1 MSDEENQSG
10 NGSKESSSNRTNR
23 EREPSVEASATN
35 VAANQEDVRD
45 HPQGTEGAK
54 VQTFAS
60 MAEATTQEQALL
72 DKVGEAISSISN
84 ATHVDQV
91 ISAIHS
97 VAVLLFPVEPSS
109 FSGSIGDKYRER
121 ICSSVVT
128 SADERND
135 LLQMFYQGVAFPTF
149 ARVLLL
155 DVASDWLSCF
165 PISVQKHLYDLFF
178 LDGPVIEV
186 VQVLVPFLHHV
197 EKNGGVDA
205 ISVQTN
211 VERLLILCLLENAGV
226 LKMTKEI
233 DDCYQG
239 ENSRNG
245 NLKPLLSRLSQI
257 LASIPDKAR
266 LKAPPLLSAHVYFKH
281 ITNQLLRILDDRASC
296 TEANST
302 VLVLSFVGEIFS
314 RICRRGLSDLLF
326 SEVTPHVLAHVRRL
340 LNSKKGSV
348 EIETFQL
355 DPTPQIWSRTMEAVT
370 DPYAVEKMAEQL
382 LHQLYAEH
390 ASDVEAFWTIWS
402 LFHRNVKHQA
412 SVRSI
417 FVDKFLL
424 WKLFPLRCLRWILQF
439 SVLECPPV
447 TNTLAK
453 GDITHGLLE
462 TTQRIASVWSK
473 GEFLQSVPLEQQTYI
488 TTALGLCLENIS
500 REELD
505 RTKDVMHNI
514 LQGVTCRLENPGD
527 LVRKMASTI
536 AFMFSKV
543 IDPKNPLYLDD
554 SFTGNAID
562 WDFEL
567 QTAVGG
573 VPSITNSM
581 KNEDGAAKT
590 SASLTEVNE
599 SSRRN
604 KEKKNRK
611 NISDFVL
618 ADPDEIV
625 DLATLNCETESDN
638 DDGASVSSDNSSVT
652 SLEPYDLLDDDKDLG
667 KQFTQLV
674 DVVRALRKTDDADGV
689 EKAICVAEKLVRASP
704 DELTHIAGDLTR
716 ILVQVRCSNIAIEGE
731 EDSTEEK
738 RQRALIALLVTCP
751 FESLETLNS
760 MLYSPN
766 VDVSQRIMILD
777 VMSEAARELAN
788 TRTLKPKHE
797 ARGPLISNIS
807 DPQPWYLPSNA
818 STPWKKVSET
828 GSFHLNWANRYE
840 RELQSKPG
848 QTKKGKTRRWSLR
861 SGDKDQNST
870 DWSQNKFPLY
880 AAAFMLPAMKE
891 FDKKRHGVDLLGRD
905 FIVLGKLVHMLGV
918 CMQCASMHPEASALA
933 ISLLDMLQRREVC
946 NHPEAYVRKAV
957 LFTASSV
964 LVALHPSYIVSALVE
979 GSLELARALEWI
991 RTWALQI
998 ADSDIDR
1005 DCYTMALSCLQ
1016 LHAEMALQTS
1026 RALESTGGSSSIG
1039 PMSISLPSGIS
1050 KLTSIKL
1057 PSSNVHL

>member
-1 MSDEENQSG
+1 
-10 NGSKESSSNRTNR
+10 
-23 EREPSVEASATN
+23 
-35 VAANQEDVRD
+35 
-45 HPQGTEGAK
+45 
-54 VQTFAS
+54 
-60 MAEATTQEQALL
+60 MAEATKHEKDLL
-72 DKVGEAISSISN
+72 DKVGEAISFIGD
-84 ATHVDQV
+84 AKHVDQV

-97 VAVLLFPVEPSS
+97 VAVLLFPVDPSV

-121 ICSSVVT
+121 VCISVVPC
-128 SADERND
+128 ADERND
-135 LLQMFYQGVAFPTF
+135 WFYRGVAFPTF

-197 EKNGGVDA
+197 GKNGGVDA
-205 ISVQTN
+205 NPVQTN

-245 NLKPLLSRLSQI
+245 SLKPLLSRLSQI
-257 LASIPDKAR
+257 LTSIPDKAR
-266 LKAPPLLSAHVYFKH
+266 LKAPPLLSSHLYFKH
-281 ITNQLLRILDDRASC
+281 ITNQLLQILDDRASC
-296 TEANST
+296 SEANST

-314 RICRRGLSDLLF
+314 RICRRGLSDLLL
-326 SEVTPHVLAHVRRL
+326 SEVTPRVLAHVRRL
-340 LNSKKGSV
+340 LNAKKGFV
-348 EIETFQL
+348 EIETFQV
-355 DPTPQIWSRTMEAVT
+355 DPTPQIWSKTMEAVT

-390 ASDVEAFWTIWS
+390 ASDVEAFWTIWT
-402 LFHRNVKHQA
+402 LFHSNIKHQA

-424 WKLFPLRCLRWILQF
+424 WKVFPIRCLRWILQF

-453 GDITHGLLE
+453 GDMTHGLLE

-473 GEFLQSVPLEQQTYI
+473 GEFLQSVPLEQQAYI
-488 TTALGLCLENIS
+488 TTALGLFLENMS

-527 LVRKMASTI
+527 LVRKMGSTI

-562 WDFEL
+562 WEFEL

-573 VPSITNSM
+573 VRSITNSM
-581 KNEDGAAKT
+581 ENEDGATKT

-611 NISDFVL
+611 SKNISDFVL

-625 DLATLNCETESDN
+625 DLATLTCETESDN
-638 DDGASVSSDNSSVT
+638 DDNASVSSDNSSVT
-652 SLEPYDLLDDDKDLG
+652 SLEPYDLLDDDKDLE

-674 DVVRALRKTDDADGV
+674 DVVGALRKTDDADGV
-689 EKAICVAEKLVRASP
+689 EKAIYVAEKLVRVSP

-716 ILVQVRCSNIAIEGE
+716 VLVQVRCSNITIEGE
-731 EDSTEEK
+731 EDSAEEK
-738 RQRALIALLVTCP
+738 RQRALIALLVTRP

-760 MLYSPN
+760 ILYSPN
-766 VDVSQRIMILD
+766 LDVSQRIMILD
-777 VMSEAARELAN
+777 VMAEAARELAN
-788 TRTLKPKHE
+788 SRTLKPKHE

-807 DPQPWYLPSNA
+807 HPQPWYLPSNA

-828 GSFHLNWANRYE
+828 GSFHQNWANRFE

-848 QTKKGKTRRWSLR
+848 QTKKGKTRRWGLR

-870 DWSQNKFPLY
+870 DWSQNRFPLY

-905 FIVLGKLVHMLGV
+905 FVVLGKLVHMLGV

-946 NHPEAYVRKAV
+946 NHPEAYVRRAV
-957 LFTASSV
+957 LFAASSV

-979 GSLELARALEWI
+979 GNFELARALEWI
-991 RTWALQI
+991 RTWAIQI

-1026 RALESTGGSSSIG
+1026 RALESTDGSSSSNG

>member
-1 MSDEENQSG
+1 
-10 NGSKESSSNRTNR
+10 
-23 EREPSVEASATN
+23 
-35 VAANQEDVRD
+35 
-45 HPQGTEGAK
+45 
-54 VQTFAS
+54 
-60 MAEATTQEQALL
+60 MAEAESKQALETKL
-72 DKVGEAISSISN
+72 VDKVGEAISAIGD
-84 ATHVDQV
+84 AKHVDQV
-91 ISAIHS
+91 ISAVHS
-97 VAVLLFPVEPSS
+97 VALLIFPVDPTTR
-109 FSGSIGDKYRER
+109 IGDKYGEKV
-121 ICSSVVT
+121 SSSLVPCAKDDRSDWSQT
-128 SADERND
+128 
-135 LLQMFYQGVAFPTF
+135 FYRGVAFPTF

-165 PISVQKHLYDLFF
+165 PVSVQTHLYDSFF
-178 LDGPVIEV
+178 LDGPVVEV

-197 EKNGGVDA
+197 DKNAAADA
-205 ISVQTN
+205 NSVQTN

-233 DDCYQG
+233 GDYYQG
-239 ENSRNG
+239 DSSRNG

-257 LASIPDKAR
+257 LTSIPDKAR
-266 LKAPPLLSAHVYFKH
+266 LKAPPLLSSHLYFKH
-281 ITNQLLRILDDRASC
+281 ITNQLLQILDDRASC
-296 TEANST
+296 NEANST
-302 VLVLSFVGEIFS
+302 DIVLSFVGEMFS
-314 RICRRGLSDLLF
+314 RICRRGLSDLLL
-326 SEVTPHVLAHVRRL
+326 SEVTPHVLAHDRRL
-340 LNSKKGSV
+340 LNSNKGSV
-348 EIETFQL
+348 EIESFQL
-355 DPTPQIWSRTMEAVT
+355 DPTSQIWSKTMEAVT

-390 ASDVEAFWTIWS
+390 ASDVEAFWTIWT
-402 LFHRNVKHQA
+402 LFHRSVKHQA

-424 WKLFPLRCLRWILQF
+424 WKVFPIRCLRWILQF

-453 GDITHGLLE
+453 GDITQGLLE

-473 GEFLQSVPLEQQTYI
+473 GEFLQSIPLEQQAYI
-488 TTALGLCLENIS
+488 TTALGLCLENMS

-514 LQGVTCRLENPGD
+514 LQGVSCRLENPGD
-527 LVRKMASTI
+527 LVRKMASSI

-543 IDPKNPLYLDD
+543 IDPKNLLYLDD

-562 WDFEL
+562 WEFEL

-573 VPSITNSM
+573 VRPITSSM
-581 KNEDGAAKT
+581 ENGDGETKT
-590 SASLTEVNE
+590 SSSLTEVRD

-604 KEKKNRK
+604 KEKLNHKSKDIAN
-611 NISDFVL
+611 FVL

-625 DLATLNCETESDN
+625 DLATLNCGTESDG
-638 DDGASVSSDNSSVT
+638 DDNASVSSDNSSVT

-667 KQFTQLV
+667 KQFTHLV
-674 DVVRALRKTDDADGV
+674 DVVGALRKTNDADGV
-689 EKAICVAEKLVRASP
+689 EKAIYVAEKLVRASP
-704 DELTHIAGDLTR
+704 DELTHIAGDLAR
-716 ILVQVRCSNIAIEGE
+716 ILVQVRCSDITVEGE
-731 EDSTEEK
+731 EDSAEEK
-738 RQRALIALLVTCP
+738 RQRALIALLVTRP

-760 MLYSPN
+760 VLYSPN

-777 VMSEAARELAN
+777 VMSEAARELSN
-788 TRTLKPKHE
+788 TRTLKPKHQ

-807 DPQPWYLPSNA
+807 DPQPWYLPSDA
-818 STPWKKVSET
+818 GAPWKKIEET

-840 RELQSKPG
+840 RELQPKPG
-848 QTKKGKTRRWSLR
+848 QKMKGKTRRWSLR
-861 SGDKDQNST
+861 SGDRDQSST
-870 DWSQNKFPLY
+870 DWSQNRFPLY

-905 FIVLGKLVHMLGV
+905 FVVLGKLVHMLGV

-933 ISLLDMLQRREVC
+933 LSLLDMLQRREVC
-946 NHPEAYVRKAV
+946 NHPEAYVRRAV
-957 LFTASSV
+957 LFAASSV
-964 LVALHPSYIVSALVE
+964 LIALHPSYIVSALAE
-979 GSLELARALEWI
+979 GNFELARALEWI
-991 RTWALQI
+991 RTWALQV

-1005 DCYTMALSCLQ
+1005 DCYLMALSCLQ

-1026 RALESTGGSSSIG
+1026 RALESVGGNSSSMG
-1039 PMSISLPSGIS
+1039 PMNISLPSGIS

>member
-1 MSDEENQSG
+1 
-10 NGSKESSSNRTNR
+10 
-23 EREPSVEASATN
+23 
-35 VAANQEDVRD
+35 
-45 HPQGTEGAK
+45 
-54 VQTFAS
+54 
-60 MAEATTQEQALL
+60 MAEATEQERALENNL
-72 DKVGEAISSISN
+72 LNKVAEAISAISD
-84 ATHVDQV
+84 ARHVDQV

-97 VAVLLFPVEPSS
+97 VAVLLFPVDPSL

-121 ICSSVVT
+121 VCSSVVP

-135 LLQMFYQGVAFPTF
+135 WLETFYRGVAFPTF

-165 PISVQKHLYDLFF
+165 PISVQKHLYDKFF
-178 LDGPVIEV
+178 VDGSVIEV

-197 EKNGGVDA
+197 GDGGVDPN
-205 ISVQTN
+205 SVQTN

-226 LKMTKEI
+226 LKITKEI
-233 DDCYQG
+233 GDSYQG
-239 ENSRNG
+239 DNFKNG
-245 NLKPLLSRLSQI
+245 SLKPLLSRLSQI
-257 LASIPDKAR
+257 LTSIPDKAR
-266 LKAPPLLSAHVYFKH
+266 LKAPPLLSSHLYFKN
-281 ITNQLLRILDDRASC
+281 ITNQLLHILDDRASS

-302 VLVLSFVGEIFS
+302 VIVLSFVGEIFS
-314 RICRRGLSDLLF
+314 RICRRGLS
-326 SEVTPHVLAHVRRL
+326 AHVRRL
-340 LNSKKGSV
+340 LNSKMGST
-348 EIETFQL
+348 EMETFQL
-355 DPTPQIWSRTMEAVT
+355 DPTSQIWSKSMEAVT

-402 LFHRNVKHQA
+402 LFHRNVIHQA

-424 WKLFPLRCLRWILQF
+424 WKVFPIRCLRWILQF

-447 TNTLAK
+447 TITLAK
-453 GDITHGLLE
+453 GDVTQGLLE
-462 TTQRIASVWSK
+462 TTQRLASVWSK
-473 GEFLQSVPLEQQTYI
+473 REFLQSVPLEQQAYI
-488 TTALGLCLENIS
+488 TAALGLCLENMS
-500 REELD
+500 KEELD
-505 RTKDVMHNI
+505 RTKDVMHSI
-514 LQGVTCRLENPGD
+514 LQGVSCRLENPGD
-527 LVRKMASTI
+527 LVRKMASSI

-562 WDFEL
+562 WEFGL
-567 QTAVGG
+567 QMAVGG
-573 VPSITNSM
+573 VRSITNSM
-581 KNEDGAAKT
+581 ENEDGENKT
-590 SASLTEVNE
+590 SAALTEVND
-599 SSRRN
+599 SSRSN
-604 KEKKNRK
+604 KEKNRKSK

-625 DLATLNCETESDN
+625 DLATLNCETESDK
-638 DDGASVSSDNSSVT
+638 DDVDDTASVSSDNSSVT
-652 SLEPYDLLDDDKDLG
+652 SLEPYDLMDDDKDLG
-667 KQFTQLV
+667 KQFTHLV
-674 DVVRALRKTDDADGV
+674 DVVGALRKSDDADGV
-689 EKAICVAEKLVRASP
+689 EKAIYVAEKLVRASP
-704 DELTHIAGDLTR
+704 DELTHIAGDLART
-716 ILVQVRCSNIAIEGE
+716 LVQVRCSDITIEGE
-731 EDSTEEK
+731 EDSAEEK
-738 RQRALIALLVTCP
+738 RQRALIALLVTRP
-751 FESLETLNS
+751 FESLETLNNI
-760 MLYSPN
+760 LYSPN

-788 TRTLKPKHE
+788 SKTLKPKHE

-818 STPWKKVSET
+818 STPWKKVPET
-828 GSFHLNWANRYE
+828 GSFHLNWANRFE

-848 QTKKGKTRRWSLR
+848 QTKKGKSRRWSLKSADR
-861 SGDKDQNST
+861 DQNST

-905 FIVLGKLVHMLGV
+905 FVVLGKLVHMLGV
-918 CMQCASMHPEASALA
+918 CIQCASMHPEASALA

-946 NHPEAYVRKAV
+946 NHPEAYVRRAV
-957 LFTASSV
+957 LFAASSV
-964 LVALHPSYIVSALVE
+964 LVALHPSYIVSTLVE
-979 GSLELARALEWI
+979 GNLDLSRALEWI

-1026 RALESTGGSSSIG
+1026 RALESTGGSSSSSTGRIN
-1039 PMSISLPSGIS
+1039 ISLPSGIS

>member
-1 MSDEENQSG
+1 
-10 NGSKESSSNRTNR
+10 
-23 EREPSVEASATN
+23 
-35 VAANQEDVRD
+35 
-45 HPQGTEGAK
+45 
-54 VQTFAS
+54 
-60 MAEATTQEQALL
+60 MAEATEQERALENNL
-72 DKVGEAISSISN
+72 LNKVAEAISAISD
-84 ATHVDQV
+84 AKHVDQV

-97 VAVLLFPVEPSS
+97 VAVLLFPVDPSL

-121 ICSSVVT
+121 VCSSVVP

-135 LLQMFYQGVAFPTF
+135 WLETFYRGVAFPTF

-165 PISVQKHLYDLFF
+165 PISVQKHLYDKFF
-178 LDGPVIEV
+178 LDGSVIEV

-197 EKNGGVDA
+197 GDGGVDPN
-205 ISVQTN
+205 SVQTN

-226 LKMTKEI
+226 LKITKEI
-233 DDCYQG
+233 GDSYQ
-239 ENSRNG
+239 EEKFKNG
-245 NLKPLLSRLSQI
+245 SLKPLSSRLSQI
-257 LASIPDKAR
+257 LTSIPDKAR
-266 LKAPPLLSAHVYFKH
+266 LKAPPLLSSHLYFKN
-281 ITNQLLRILDDRASC
+281 IINQLLQILDDRASS

-302 VLVLSFVGEIFS
+302 VIVLSFVGEIFS
-314 RICRRGLSDLLF
+314 RICRRGLSDLLL
-326 SEVTPHVLAHVRRL
+326 SEVIPHVLAHVRRL
-340 LNSKKGSV
+340 LNSKMGST
-348 EIETFQL
+348 EMETFQL
-355 DPTPQIWSRTMEAVT
+355 DPTPQIWSKTMEAVT

-402 LFHRNVKHQA
+402 LFHRNVIHQA

-424 WKLFPLRCLRWILQF
+424 WKVFPIRCLRWILQF

-453 GDITHGLLE
+453 GDVTQGLLE
-462 TTQRIASVWSK
+462 TTQRLASVWSK
-473 GEFLQSVPLEQQTYI
+473 REFLQSVPLEQQAYI
-488 TTALGLCLENIS
+488 TAALGLCLENMS
-500 REELD
+500 KEELD
-505 RTKDVMHNI
+505 RTKDVMHSI
-514 LQGVTCRLENPGD
+514 LQGVSCRLENPGD
-527 LVRKMASTI
+527 LVRKMASSI

-562 WDFEL
+562 WEFGL
-567 QTAVGG
+567 QMAVGG
-573 VPSITNSM
+573 VRSITNSM
-581 KNEDGAAKT
+581 ENEDGENKT
-590 SASLTEVNE
+590 SAALTEVND

-625 DLATLNCETESDN
+625 DLATLNCETESDK
-638 DDGASVSSDNSSVT
+638 DDVDDNASVSSDNSSVT
-652 SLEPYDLLDDDKDLG
+652 SLEPYDLMDDDKDLG
-667 KQFTQLV
+667 KQFTHLV
-674 DVVRALRKTDDADGV
+674 DVVGALRKTDDADGV
-689 EKAICVAEKLVRASP
+689 EKAIYVAEKLVRASP
-704 DELTHIAGDLTR
+704 DELTHIAGDLART
-716 ILVQVRCSNIAIEGE
+716 LVQVRCSDITIEGE
-731 EDSTEEK
+731 EDSAEEK
-738 RQRALIALLVTCP
+738 RQRALIALLVTRP
-751 FESLETLNS
+751 FESLETLNNI
-760 MLYSPN
+760 LYSPN

-788 TRTLKPKHE
+788 SKTLKPKHE

-818 STPWKKVSET
+818 STPWKKVPET
-828 GSFHLNWANRYE
+828 GSFHLNWANRFE
-840 RELQSKPG
+840 RELQSG
-848 QTKKGKTRRWSLR
+848 QTKKGKSRRWSLKSADR
-861 SGDKDQNST
+861 DQNST

-891 FDKKRHGVDLLGRD
+891 YDKKRHGVDLLGRD
-905 FIVLGKLVHMLGV
+905 FVVLGKLVHMLGV

-946 NHPEAYVRKAV
+946 NHPEAYVRRAV
-957 LFTASSV
+957 LFAASSV
-964 LVALHPSYIVSALVE
+964 LVALHPSYVVSTLVE
-979 GSLELARALEWI
+979 GNLDLSRALEWI

-1026 RALESTGGSSSIG
+1026 RALESSGGSSSSSTG
-1039 PMSISLPSGIS
+1039 PMNISLPSGIS

-1057 PSSNVHL
+1057 PSTNVHL

>member
-1 MSDEENQSG
+1 
-10 NGSKESSSNRTNR
+10 
-23 EREPSVEASATN
+23 
-35 VAANQEDVRD
+35 
-45 HPQGTEGAK
+45 
-54 VQTFAS
+54 
-60 MAEATTQEQALL
+60 MAEATEQERTLENNLL
-72 DKVGEAISSISN
+72 NKVAEAISAISD
-84 ATHVDQV
+84 AKHVDQV

-97 VAVLLFPVEPSS
+97 VAVLLFPVDPSL

-121 ICSSVVT
+121 VSSSVVP

-135 LLQMFYQGVAFPTF
+135 WLETFYRGAAFPTF

-165 PISVQKHLYDLFF
+165 PISVQKHLYDVFF

-197 EKNGGVDA
+197 GDGGVDA
-205 ISVQTN
+205 NSVQTN

-226 LKMTKEI
+226 LKITKEI
-233 DDCYQG
+233 GDSYQG
-239 ENSRNG
+239 ENFKNG
-245 NLKPLLSRLSQI
+245 SLKPLLSRLSQI
-257 LASIPDKAR
+257 LTSIPDKAR
-266 LKAPPLLSAHVYFKH
+266 LKAPPLLSSHLYFKH
-281 ITNQLLRILDDRASC
+281 ITNQLLQILDDRASC
-296 TEANST
+296 TDANNT
-302 VLVLSFVGEIFS
+302 VIVLSFVGEIFS
-314 RICRRGLSDLLF
+314 RICRRGLSDLLL
-326 SEVTPHVLAHVRRL
+326 SEVTPHVLSHVRRL
-340 LNSKKGSV
+340 LNSEMGSI
-348 EIETFQL
+348 EMETFQL
-355 DPTPQIWSRTMEAVT
+355 DPTPQIWSKTMEAVT

-402 LFHRNVKHQA
+402 LFHRNVIHQA

-424 WKLFPLRCLRWILQF
+424 WKVFPIRCLRWILQF

-447 TNTLAK
+447 TNTFAK
-453 GDITHGLLE
+453 GDVTQGLLE
-462 TTQRIASVWSK
+462 TTQRLASVWSK
-473 GEFLQSVPLEQQTYI
+473 REFLQSVPLEQQAYI
-488 TTALGLCLENIS
+488 TAALGLCLENMS
-500 REELD
+500 KEELD
-505 RTKDVMHNI
+505 RTKDVMHSI
-514 LQGVTCRLENPGD
+514 LQGVSCRLENPGD
-527 LVRKMASTI
+527 LVRKMASSI

-562 WDFEL
+562 WEFGL
-567 QTAVGG
+567 QMAVGG
-573 VPSITNSM
+573 VRSITNSM
-581 KNEDGAAKT
+581 ENEDGENKT
-590 SASLTEVNE
+590 SAALTEVND

-604 KEKKNRK
+604 KEKKNRKSK

-625 DLATLNCETESDN
+625 DLATLNCETESDK
-638 DDGASVSSDNSSVT
+638 DDVDDNASVSSDNSSVT
-652 SLEPYDLLDDDKDLG
+652 SLEPYDLMDDDKDLG
-667 KQFTQLV
+667 KQFTHLV
-674 DVVRALRKTDDADGV
+674 DVVGALRKTDDADGV
-689 EKAICVAEKLVRASP
+689 EKAIYVAEKLVRASP
-704 DELTHIAGDLTR
+704 DELTHIAGELART
-716 ILVQVRCSNIAIEGE
+716 LVQVRCSDITIEGE
-731 EDSTEEK
+731 EDSAEEK
-738 RQRALIALLVTCP
+738 RQRALIALLVTRP
-751 FESLETLNS
+751 FESLETLNNI
-760 MLYSPN
+760 LYSPN

-788 TRTLKPKHE
+788 SKTLKPKHE

-818 STPWKKVSET
+818 STPWKKVPET
-828 GSFHLNWANRYE
+828 GSFHVNWANRFE

-848 QTKKGKTRRWSLR
+848 QTKKGKSRRWSLKSADR
-861 SGDKDQNST
+861 DQNSS

-905 FIVLGKLVHMLGV
+905 FVVLGKLVHMLGV
-918 CMQCASMHPEASALA
+918 CIQCASMHPEASALA
-933 ISLLDMLQRREVC
+933 ISLLDMLQRREVS
-946 NHPEAYVRKAV
+946 NHPEAYVRRAV
-957 LFTASSV
+957 LFAASSV
-964 LVALHPSYIVSALVE
+964 LVALHPSYIVSTLVE
-979 GSLELARALEWI
+979 GNLDLSRALEWI

-1026 RALESTGGSSSIG
+1026 RALESTGGSSSSSTGRIN
-1039 PMSISLPSGIS
+1039 ISLPSGIS

-1057 PSSNVHL
+1057 ATSNVHL

>member
-1 MSDEENQSG
+1 
-10 NGSKESSSNRTNR
+10 
-23 EREPSVEASATN
+23 
-35 VAANQEDVRD
+35 
-45 HPQGTEGAK
+45 
-54 VQTFAS
+54 
-60 MAEATTQEQALL
+60 MAEAESKQALETKL
-72 DKVGEAISSISN
+72 VDKVGEAISAIGD
-84 ATHVDQV
+84 AKHVDQV
-91 ISAIHS
+91 ISAVHS
-97 VAVLLFPVEPSS
+97 FALLIFPVDPTTH
-109 FSGSIGDKYRER
+109 IGDKYGEKV
-121 ICSSVVT
+121 SSSLVPCAKDDRSDWSQT
-128 SADERND
+128 
-135 LLQMFYQGVAFPTF
+135 FYRGVAFPTF

-165 PISVQKHLYDLFF
+165 PVSVQTHLYDSFF
-178 LDGPVIEV
+178 LDGPVVEV

-197 EKNGGVDA
+197 DKNAAADA
-205 ISVQTN
+205 NSVQTN

-233 DDCYQG
+233 GDYYQG
-239 ENSRNG
+239 DSSRNG

-257 LASIPDKAR
+257 LTSIPDKAR
-266 LKAPPLLSAHVYFKH
+266 LKAPPLLSSHLYFKH
-281 ITNQLLRILDDRASC
+281 ITNQLLQILDDRASC
-296 TEANST
+296 NEANST
-302 VLVLSFVGEIFS
+302 DIVLSFVGEMFS
-314 RICRRGLSDLLF
+314 RICRRGLSDLLL

-340 LNSKKGSV
+340 LNSNKGSV
-348 EIETFQL
+348 EIESFQL
-355 DPTPQIWSRTMEAVT
+355 DPTSQIWSKTMEAVT

-390 ASDVEAFWTIWS
+390 ASDVEAFWTIWT
-402 LFHRNVKHQA
+402 LFHRSVKHQA

-424 WKLFPLRCLRWILQF
+424 WKVFPIRCLRWILQF

-453 GDITHGLLE
+453 GDITQGLLE

-473 GEFLQSVPLEQQTYI
+473 GEFLQSIPLEQQAYI
-488 TTALGLCLENIS
+488 TTALGLCLENMS

-514 LQGVTCRLENPGD
+514 LQGVSCRLENPGD
-527 LVRKMASTI
+527 LVRKMASSI

-543 IDPKNPLYLDD
+543 IDPKNLLYLDD

-562 WDFEL
+562 WEFEL

-573 VPSITNSM
+573 VRPITSSM
-581 KNEDGAAKT
+581 ENGDGETKT
-590 SASLTEVNE
+590 SSSLTEVRD

-604 KEKKNRK
+604 KEKLNHKSKDIAN
-611 NISDFVL
+611 FVL

-625 DLATLNCETESDN
+625 DLATLNCGTESDG
-638 DDGASVSSDNSSVT
+638 DDNASVSSDNSSVT

-667 KQFTQLV
+667 KQFTHLV
-674 DVVRALRKTDDADGV
+674 DVVGALRKTNDADGV
-689 EKAICVAEKLVRASP
+689 EKAIYVAEKLVRASP
-704 DELTHIAGDLTR
+704 DELTHIAGDLAR
-716 ILVQVRCSNIAIEGE
+716 ILVQVRCSDITVEGE
-731 EDSTEEK
+731 EDSAEEK
-738 RQRALIALLVTCP
+738 RQRALIALLVTRP

-760 MLYSPN
+760 VLYSPN

-777 VMSEAARELAN
+777 VMSEAARELSN
-788 TRTLKPKHE
+788 TRTLKPKHQ

-807 DPQPWYLPSNA
+807 DPQPWYLPSDA
-818 STPWKKVSET
+818 GAPWKKIEET

-840 RELQSKPG
+840 RELQPKPG
-848 QTKKGKTRRWSLR
+848 QKMKGKTRRWSLR
-861 SGDKDQNST
+861 SGDRDQSST
-870 DWSQNKFPLY
+870 YWSQNRFPLY

-905 FIVLGKLVHMLGV
+905 FVVLGKLVHMLGV

-933 ISLLDMLQRREVC
+933 LSLLDMLQRREVC
-946 NHPEAYVRKAV
+946 NHPEAYVRRAV
-957 LFTASSV
+957 LFAASSV
-964 LVALHPSYIVSALVE
+964 LIALHPSYIVSALAE
-979 GSLELARALEWI
+979 GNFELARALEWI
-991 RTWALQI
+991 RTWALQV

-1005 DCYTMALSCLQ
+1005 DCYLMALSCLQ

-1026 RALESTGGSSSIG
+1026 RALESVGGNSSSMG
-1039 PMSISLPSGIS
+1039 PMNISLPSGIS

>member
-1 MSDEENQSG
+1 
-10 NGSKESSSNRTNR
+10 
-23 EREPSVEASATN
+23 
-35 VAANQEDVRD
+35 
-45 HPQGTEGAK
+45 
-54 VQTFAS
+54 
-60 MAEATTQEQALL
+60 MAEATEQERTLENNLL
-72 DKVGEAISSISN
+72 NKVAEAISAISD
-84 ATHVDQV
+84 AKHVDQV

-97 VAVLLFPVEPSS
+97 VAVLLFPVDPSL

-121 ICSSVVT
+121 VPSSVVP

-135 LLQMFYQGVAFPTF
+135 WLETFYRGAAFPTF

-165 PISVQKHLYDLFF
+165 PISVQKHLYDVFF

-197 EKNGGVDA
+197 GDGGVDPN
-205 ISVQTN
+205 SVQTN

-226 LKMTKEI
+226 LKITKEI
-233 DDCYQG
+233 GDGYQG
-239 ENSRNG
+239 ENFKNG
-245 NLKPLLSRLSQI
+245 SLKPLLSRLSQI
-257 LASIPDKAR
+257 LTSIPDKAR
-266 LKAPPLLSAHVYFKH
+266 LKAPPLLSSHLYFKN
-281 ITNQLLRILDDRASC
+281 ITNQLLQILDDRASS

-302 VLVLSFVGEIFS
+302 VIVLSFVGEIFS
-314 RICRRGLSDLLF
+314 RICRRGLSDLLL

-340 LNSKKGSV
+340 LNSKMGSI
-348 EIETFQL
+348 EMETFQL
-355 DPTPQIWSRTMEAVT
+355 DPTPQIWSKTMEEVT

-402 LFHRNVKHQA
+402 LFHRNVIHQA

-424 WKLFPLRCLRWILQF
+424 WKVFPIRCLRWILQF

-453 GDITHGLLE
+453 GDVTQGLLE
-462 TTQRIASVWSK
+462 TTQRLASVWSK
-473 GEFLQSVPLEQQTYI
+473 REFLQSVPLEQQAYI
-488 TTALGLCLENIS
+488 TAALGLCLENMS
-500 REELD
+500 KEELD
-505 RTKDVMHNI
+505 RTKDVMHSI
-514 LQGVTCRLENPGD
+514 LQGVSCRLENPGD
-527 LVRKMASTI
+527 LVRKMASSI

-562 WDFEL
+562 WEFGL
-567 QTAVGG
+567 QMAVGG
-573 VPSITNSM
+573 VRSITNSM
-581 KNEDGAAKT
+581 ENEDGENKT
-590 SASLTEVNE
+590 SAALTQVND

-604 KEKKNRK
+604 KEKNRKSK

-625 DLATLNCETESDN
+625 DLATLNCETESDK
-638 DDGASVSSDNSSVT
+638 DDVDDNASVSSDNSSVT
-652 SLEPYDLLDDDKDLG
+652 SLEPYDLMDDDKDLG
-667 KQFTQLV
+667 KQFTHLV
-674 DVVRALRKTDDADGV
+674 DVVGALRKTDDADGV
-689 EKAICVAEKLVRASP
+689 EKAIYVAEKLVRASP
-704 DELTHIAGDLTR
+704 DELTHIAGDLART
-716 ILVQVRCSNIAIEGE
+716 LVQVRCSDITIEGE
-731 EDSTEEK
+731 EDSAEEK
-738 RQRALIALLVTCP
+738 RQRALIALLVTRP
-751 FESLETLNS
+751 FESLETLNKI
-760 MLYSPN
+760 LYSPN

-788 TRTLKPKHE
+788 SKTLKPKHE

-818 STPWKKVSET
+818 STPWKKVPET
-828 GSFHLNWANRYE
+828 GSFHLNWANRFE

-848 QTKKGKTRRWSLR
+848 QTKKGKSRRWSLKSADR
-861 SGDKDQNST
+861 DQNSS

-905 FIVLGKLVHMLGV
+905 FVVLGKLVHMLGV

-933 ISLLDMLQRREVC
+933 ISLLDMLQRREVS
-946 NHPEAYVRKAV
+946 NHPEAYVRRAV
-957 LFTASSV
+957 LFAASSV
-964 LVALHPSYIVSALVE
+964 LVALHPSYIVSTLVE
-979 GSLELARALEWI
+979 GNLDLSRALEWI

-1026 RALESTGGSSSIG
+1026 RALESTGGSSSSSTGRIN
-1039 PMSISLPSGIS
+1039 ISLPSGIS

>member
-1 MSDEENQSG
+1 ME
-10 NGSKESSSNRTNR
+10 RTKL
-23 EREPSVEASATN
+23 ET
-35 VAANQEDVRD
+35 
-45 HPQGTEGAK
+45 K
-54 VQTFAS
+54 
-60 MAEATTQEQALL
+60 LL
-72 DKVGEAISSISN
+72 DKVGEAISSISD
-84 ATHVDQV
+84 AKHVDQV

-97 VAVLLFPVEPSS
+97 VALLIFPVDPTTR
-109 FSGSIGDKYRER
+109 IGDKYVER
-121 ICSSVVT
+121 LCSSLVP
-128 SADERND
+128 SEDERND
-135 LLQMFYQGVAFPTF
+135 WCQTFYRGVAFPTF

-165 PISVQKHLYDLFF
+165 PVSVQKHLYNLFF
-178 LDGPVIEV
+178 LDGPVVEV

-197 EKNGGVDA
+197 DKNAAVDA
-205 ISVQTN
+205 NSVQTN

-226 LKMTKEI
+226 LKITKEI
-233 DDCYQG
+233 GDYYQG
-239 ENSRNG
+239 NISVNG
-245 NLKPLLSRLSQI
+245 SLKPLLSRLSQI
-257 LASIPDKAR
+257 LTSIPDKAR
-266 LKAPPLLSAHVYFKH
+266 LKAPPLLSSHLYFKH
-281 ITNQLLRILDDRASC
+281 ITNQLLQILDDRASSP
-296 TEANST
+296 EADST
-302 VLVLSFVGEIFS
+302 VIVLSFVGEMFS
-314 RICRRGLSDLLF
+314 RICRRGLSDLLL

-355 DPTPQIWSRTMEAVT
+355 DPTPKIWSKTMEAVT

-390 ASDVEAFWTIWS
+390 ASDVEAFWTIWT
-402 LFHRNVKHQA
+402 LFHRNMKHQA

-424 WKLFPLRCLRWILQF
+424 WKVFPIRCLRWILQF
-439 SVLECPPV
+439 SVLEYPPV

-453 GDITHGLLE
+453 GEITQGLFE
-462 TTQRIASVWSK
+462 TTQRVSSVWSK
-473 GEFLQSVPLEQQTYI
+473 GEFLQSVPLEQQAYI
-488 TTALGLCLENIS
+488 TAALGLCLENMS
-500 REELD
+500 REELN

-514 LQGVTCRLENPGD
+514 LQGVSCRLENPGD
-527 LVRKMASTI
+527 LVRKMASSI

-562 WDFEL
+562 WESDL

-573 VPSITNSM
+573 VRSKSSS
-581 KNEDGAAKT
+581 KENEDGEIKAA
-590 SASLTEVNE
+590 ASLTEVKDSNL
-599 SSRRN
+599 RN
-604 KEKKNRK
+604 KEKQNRK
-611 NISDFVL
+611 SKDVANYVL

-625 DLATLNCETESDN
+625 DLSTLNCGTESDDG
-638 DDGASVSSDNSSVT
+638 DDNASVSSDNSSVT

-667 KQFTQLV
+667 KQYTHLV
-674 DVVRALRKTDDADGV
+674 DVVGALRKTNDADGV
-689 EKAICVAEKLVRASP
+689 EKAIYVAEKLVRASP
-704 DELTHIAGDLTR
+704 DELTHIAGDLAR
-716 ILVQVRCSNIAIEGE
+716 ILVQVRCSDISVEGE
-731 EDSTEEK
+731 EDSAEEK
-738 RQRALIALLVTCP
+738 RQRALIALLVTRP

-760 MLYSPN
+760 VLYSPN

-788 TRTLKPKHE
+788 TRTLKPKHG

-807 DPQPWYLPSNA
+807 DPQPWYLPSDA
-818 STPWKKVSET
+818 STPWKKVEET

-840 RELQSKPG
+840 RELQPKPG
-848 QTKKGKTRRWSLR
+848 QKMKGKTRRWSLR
-861 SGDKDQNST
+861 SGDRDQNST
-870 DWSQNKFPLY
+870 DWSQNRFPLY

-933 ISLLDMLQRREVC
+933 LSLLDMLQRREIC
-946 NHPEAYVRKAV
+946 NHPEAYVRRAV
-957 LFTASSV
+957 LFAASSV
-964 LVALHPSYIVSALVE
+964 LIALHPSYIVSALAE
-979 GSLELARALEWI
+979 GNFELARALEWI

-1005 DCYTMALSCLQ
+1005 DCYSMALSCLQ

-1026 RALESTGGSSSIG
+1026 RALESTGGNSSRSSMG
-1039 PMSISLPSGIS
+1039 PMNISLPSGIS

>member
-1 MSDEENQSG
+1 
-10 NGSKESSSNRTNR
+10 
-23 EREPSVEASATN
+23 
-35 VAANQEDVRD
+35 
-45 HPQGTEGAK
+45 
-54 VQTFAS
+54 
-60 MAEATTQEQALL
+60 MAEATEQERALENNL
-72 DKVGEAISSISN
+72 LNKVAEAISAISD
-84 ATHVDQV
+84 ARHVDQV

-97 VAVLLFPVEPSS
+97 VAVLLFPVDPSL

-121 ICSSVVT
+121 VCSSVVP

-135 LLQMFYQGVAFPTF
+135 WLETFYRGVAFPTF

-165 PISVQKHLYDLFF
+165 PISVQKHLYDKFF
-178 LDGPVIEV
+178 VDGSVIEV

-197 EKNGGVDA
+197 GDGGVDPN
-205 ISVQTN
+205 SVQTN

-226 LKMTKEI
+226 LKITKEI
-233 DDCYQG
+233 GDSYQG
-239 ENSRNG
+239 DNFKNG
-245 NLKPLLSRLSQI
+245 SLKPLLSRLSQI
-257 LASIPDKAR
+257 LTSIPDKAR
-266 LKAPPLLSAHVYFKH
+266 LKAPPLLSSHLYFKN
-281 ITNQLLRILDDRASC
+281 ITNQLLHILDDRASS

-302 VLVLSFVGEIFS
+302 VIVLSFVGEIFS
-314 RICRRGLSDLLF
+314 RICRRGLSDLLL

-340 LNSKKGSV
+340 LNSKMGST
-348 EIETFQL
+348 EMETFQL
-355 DPTPQIWSRTMEAVT
+355 DPTSQIWSKSMEAVT

-402 LFHRNVKHQA
+402 LFHRNVIHQA

-424 WKLFPLRCLRWILQF
+424 WKVFPIRCLRWILQF

-447 TNTLAK
+447 TITLAK
-453 GDITHGLLE
+453 GDVTQGLLE
-462 TTQRIASVWSK
+462 TTQRLASVWSK
-473 GEFLQSVPLEQQTYI
+473 REFLQSVPLEQQAYI
-488 TTALGLCLENIS
+488 TAALGLCLENMS
-500 REELD
+500 KEELD
-505 RTKDVMHNI
+505 RTKDVMHSI
-514 LQGVTCRLENPGD
+514 LQGVSCRLENPGD
-527 LVRKMASTI
+527 LVRKMASSI

-562 WDFEL
+562 WEFGL
-567 QTAVGG
+567 QMAVGG
-573 VPSITNSM
+573 VRSITNSM
-581 KNEDGAAKT
+581 ENEDGENKT
-590 SASLTEVNE
+590 SAALTEVND
-599 SSRRN
+599 SSRSN
-604 KEKKNRK
+604 KEKNRKSK

-625 DLATLNCETESDN
+625 DLATLNCETESDK
-638 DDGASVSSDNSSVT
+638 DDVDDTASVSSDNSSVT
-652 SLEPYDLLDDDKDLG
+652 SLEPYDLMDDDKDLG
-667 KQFTQLV
+667 KQFTHLV
-674 DVVRALRKTDDADGV
+674 DVVGALRKSDDADGV
-689 EKAICVAEKLVRASP
+689 EKAIYVAEKLVRASP
-704 DELTHIAGDLTR
+704 DELTHIAGDLART
-716 ILVQVRCSNIAIEGE
+716 LVQVRCSDITIEGE
-731 EDSTEEK
+731 EDSAEEK
-738 RQRALIALLVTCP
+738 RQRALIALLVTRP
-751 FESLETLNS
+751 FESLETLNNI
-760 MLYSPN
+760 LYSPN

-788 TRTLKPKHE
+788 SKTLKPKHE

-818 STPWKKVSET
+818 STPWKKVPET
-828 GSFHLNWANRYE
+828 GSFHLNWANRFE

-848 QTKKGKTRRWSLR
+848 QTKKGKSRRWSLKSADR
-861 SGDKDQNST
+861 DQNST

-905 FIVLGKLVHMLGV
+905 FVVLGKLVHMLGV
-918 CMQCASMHPEASALA
+918 CIQCASMHPEASALA

-946 NHPEAYVRKAV
+946 NHPEAYVRRAV
-957 LFTASSV
+957 LFAASSV
-964 LVALHPSYIVSALVE
+964 LVALHPSYIVSTLVE
-979 GSLELARALEWI
+979 GNLDLSRALEWI

-1026 RALESTGGSSSIG
+1026 RALESTGGSSSSSTGRIN
-1039 PMSISLPSGIS
+1039 ISLPSGIS

>member
-1 MSDEENQSG
+1 
-10 NGSKESSSNRTNR
+10 
-23 EREPSVEASATN
+23 
-35 VAANQEDVRD
+35 
-45 HPQGTEGAK
+45 
-54 VQTFAS
+54 
-60 MAEATTQEQALL
+60 MAEATKHERNLQKILL
-72 DKVGEAISSISN
+72 EKVAEAISTISD
-84 ATHVDQV
+84 AKHVDQV

-97 VAVLLFPVEPSS
+97 VAVLLFPVDPSL

-121 ICSSVVT
+121 VCSSVVP

-135 LLQMFYQGVAFPTF
+135 WSQTFYRGVAFPTF

-165 PISVQKHLYDLFF
+165 PISVQKHLYDVFF
-178 LDGPVIEV
+178 LDGHVIEV
-186 VQVLVPFLHHV
+186 VQVLVPFLRHV
-197 EKNGGVDA
+197 ENGGFDDN
-205 ISVQTN
+205 SVQTN
-211 VERLLILCLLENAGV
+211 VERLLILCLLEHAGV
-226 LKMTKEI
+226 LKITKEI
-233 DDCYQG
+233 GDSYQG
-239 ENSRNG
+239 DVSKNG
-245 NLKPLLSRLSQI
+245 SLKPLLSRLSQI
-257 LASIPDKAR
+257 LTSIPDKAR
-266 LKAPPLLSAHVYFKH
+266 LKAPPLLSSHLYFKH
-281 ITNQLLRILDDRASC
+281 ITSQLLKILDNRASC

-302 VLVLSFVGEIFS
+302 VIVLSFVGEIFS
-314 RICRRGLSDLLF
+314 RICRRGLSDLLL

-340 LNSKKGSV
+340 INSKMGSI
-348 EIETFQL
+348 EMETFQL
-355 DPTPQIWSRTMEAVT
+355 DPTPQIWSKAMEAVT

-390 ASDVEAFWTIWS
+390 ASDVEAFWTIWT
-402 LFHRNVKHQA
+402 LFHRNVIHQA

-424 WKLFPLRCLRWILQF
+424 WKVFPIRCLRWILQF

-453 GDITHGLLE
+453 GDVMQGLLE
-462 TTQRIASVWSK
+462 TTQRLASVWSK
-473 GEFLQSVPLEQQTYI
+473 GEFLQSVPLEQQAYI
-488 TTALGLCLENIS
+488 TAALGLCLENVS

-505 RTKDVMHNI
+505 RTKDAMHSI
-514 LQGVTCRLENPGD
+514 LQGVSCRLENPGD
-527 LVRKMASTI
+527 LVRKMASSI
-536 AFMFSKV
+536 AFVFSKV

-562 WDFEL
+562 WEFGL
-567 QTAVGG
+567 HVGG
-573 VPSITNSM
+573 VPSITTTM
-581 KNEDGAAKT
+581 ENEDGETNT
-590 SASLTEVNE
+590 SASLTEVNG
-599 SSRRN
+599 SSRRD

-611 NISDFVL
+611 SRNISEFVL

-625 DLATLNCETESDN
+625 DLATLNCETESDK
-638 DDGASVSSDNSSVT
+638 DDGDDTSVSSDNSSVT

-667 KQFTQLV
+667 KQFTHLV
-674 DVVRALRKTDDADGV
+674 DVVGALRKTDDAIGM
-689 EKAICVAEKLVRASP
+689 EKAIYVAEKLVRASP
-704 DELTHIAGDLTR
+704 DELTHIAGDLART
-716 ILVQVRCSNIAIEGE
+716 LVQVRCSDITIEGE
-731 EDSTEEK
+731 EDSAEEK

-751 FESLETLNS
+751 FESLETLNNI
-760 MLYSPN
+760 LYSPN

-777 VMSEAARELAN
+777 VMAEAARELAN
-788 TRTLKPKHE
+788 SKTLKPKHDS
-797 ARGPLISNIS
+797 RGPLISNMS

-828 GSFHLNWANRYE
+828 GSFHLNWANRFE

-848 QTKKGKTRRWSLR
+848 QTKKGKSRRWSLKSADR
-861 SGDKDQNST
+861 DQNST
-870 DWSQNKFPLY
+870 DWSQNRFPLY

-905 FIVLGKLVHMLGV
+905 FVVLGKLVHMLGV

-946 NHPEAYVRKAV
+946 THPEAYVRRAV
-957 LFTASSV
+957 LFAASSV
-964 LVALHPSYIVSALVE
+964 LVALHPSYIVATLVE
-979 GSLELARALEWI
+979 GNLDLSRALEWI

-1026 RALESTGGSSSIG
+1026 RALESTGGSSGSSIG
-1039 PMSISLPSGIS
+1039 PMNISLPSNIS

>member
-1 MSDEENQSG
+1 
-10 NGSKESSSNRTNR
+10 
-23 EREPSVEASATN
+23 
-35 VAANQEDVRD
+35 
-45 HPQGTEGAK
+45 
-54 VQTFAS
+54 
-60 MAEATTQEQALL
+60 MAEATEQERTLENNLL
-72 DKVGEAISSISN
+72 NKIAEAISAISD
-84 ATHVDQV
+84 AKHVDQV

-97 VAVLLFPVEPSS
+97 VAVLLFPVDPSL

-121 ICSSVVT
+121 FSSSVVPST
-128 SADERND
+128 DERND
-135 LLQMFYQGVAFPTF
+135 WLETFYRGAAFPTF

-165 PISVQKHLYDLFF
+165 PISVQKHLYDVFF

-197 EKNGGVDA
+197 GDGGVDA
-205 ISVQTN
+205 NSVQTN

-226 LKMTKEI
+226 LKITKEI
-233 DDCYQG
+233 SDSYQG
-239 ENSRNG
+239 ENFKNG
-245 NLKPLLSRLSQI
+245 SLKPLLSRLSQI
-257 LASIPDKAR
+257 LTSIPDKAR
-266 LKAPPLLSAHVYFKH
+266 LKAPPLLSSHLYFKN
-281 ITNQLLRILDDRASC
+281 ITNQLLQILDDRASS

-302 VLVLSFVGEIFS
+302 VIVLSFVGEIFS
-314 RICRRGLSDLLF
+314 RICRRGLSDLLL

-340 LNSKKGSV
+340 LNSKMGSI
-348 EIETFQL
+348 EMETFQL
-355 DPTPQIWSRTMEAVT
+355 DPTPQIWSKTMEAVT

-402 LFHRNVKHQA
+402 LFHRNVIHQA

-424 WKLFPLRCLRWILQF
+424 WKVFPIRCLRWILQF

-453 GDITHGLLE
+453 GDVTQGLLE
-462 TTQRIASVWSK
+462 TTQRLASVWSK
-473 GEFLQSVPLEQQTYI
+473 REFLQSVPLEQQAYI
-488 TTALGLCLENIS
+488 TAALGLCLENMS
-500 REELD
+500 KEELD
-505 RTKDVMHNI
+505 RTKDVMHSI
-514 LQGVTCRLENPGD
+514 LQGVSCRLENPGD
-527 LVRKMASTI
+527 LVRKMASSI

-562 WDFEL
+562 WEFGL
-567 QTAVGG
+567 QMAVGG
-573 VPSITNSM
+573 VRSITNSM
-581 KNEDGAAKT
+581 ENEDGENKT
-590 SASLTEVNE
+590 SAALTEVND

-604 KEKKNRK
+604 KEKNRKSK
-611 NISDFVL
+611 NISDFLL

-625 DLATLNCETESDN
+625 DLATLNCETESDK
-638 DDGASVSSDNSSVT
+638 DDVDDNASVSSDNSSVT
-652 SLEPYDLLDDDKDLG
+652 SLEPYDLMDDDKDLG
-667 KQFTQLV
+667 KQFTHLV
-674 DVVRALRKTDDADGV
+674 DVVGALRKTDDADGV
-689 EKAICVAEKLVRASP
+689 EKAIYVAEKLVRASP
-704 DELTHIAGDLTR
+704 DELTHIAGDLART
-716 ILVQVRCSNIAIEGE
+716 LVQVRCSDITIEGE
-731 EDSTEEK
+731 EDSAEEK
-738 RQRALIALLVTCP
+738 RQRALIALLVTRP
-751 FESLETLNS
+751 FESLETLNNI
-760 MLYSPN
+760 LYSPN

-788 TRTLKPKHE
+788 SKTLKPKHE

-818 STPWKKVSET
+818 STPWKKVPET
-828 GSFHLNWANRYE
+828 GSFHLNWANRFE

-848 QTKKGKTRRWSLR
+848 QTKKGKSRRWSLKSADR
-861 SGDKDQNST
+861 DQNSS

-905 FIVLGKLVHMLGV
+905 FVVLGKLVHMLGV

-933 ISLLDMLQRREVC
+933 ISLLDMLQRREVS
-946 NHPEAYVRKAV
+946 NHPEAYVRRAV
-957 LFTASSV
+957 LFAASSV
-964 LVALHPSYIVSALVE
+964 LVALHPSYIVSTLVE
-979 GSLELARALEWI
+979 GNLDLSRALEWI

-1026 RALESTGGSSSIG
+1026 RALESTGGSSSSSTGRIN
-1039 PMSISLPSGIS
+1039 ISLPSGIS